1 MRVRE
6 GRDGESWWGGTGIAC
21 IRSLGCKGLAK
32 QSRQGA
38 EVQQTG
44 QEAGPTEARIG
55 QDSQSPRTTG
65 SQDRVSSKGTEW
77 TDLLL
82 KKTT

>member
-1 MRVRE
+1 M
-6 GRDGESWWGGTGIAC
+6 GRNGNSIYQVSGLQGAC
-21 IRSLGCKGLAK
+21 KAK

-55 QDSQSPRTTG
+55 QDSQGPRTTG
-65 SQDRVSSKGTEW
+65 SQDRVLSKGMEW
-77 TDLLL
+77 TDLFL
-82 KKTT
+82 KETT